1 MVCESIA
8 YGDANFDLLNKEQTM
23 NAVSRIT
30 WPRASFVGFD
40 RIWNELDTA
49 LTNSVDN
56 TNVFPRHNIVKVSDT
71 SYLIELALAGY
82 EHDDLNVELEEGV
95 LVISGEKEDSEVEYL
110 HKGISTKKFR
120 RTFRLNENV
129 EVKEAKFTNG
139 MLTVELAHIV
149 PEEKQALQIDIK

>member
-1 MVCESIA
+1 
-8 YGDANFDLLNKEQTM
+8 M

-56 TNVFPRHNIVKVSDT
+56 TNVFPRHNIVKVSDED
-71 SYLIELALAGY
+71 YLIELALAGY
-82 EHDDLNVELEEGV
+82 DHDDLAVELEDGV
-95 LVISGEKEDSEVEYL
+95 LVISGEKLDDDVEYL

-129 EVKEAKFTNG
+129 EVKDAKFTNG
-139 MLTVELAHIV
+139 LLTIELSHKV
-149 PEEKQALQIDIK
+149 PEEK

>member
-1 MVCESIA
+1 
-8 YGDANFDLLNKEQTM
+8 M

-56 TNVFPRHNIVKVSDT
+56 TNVFPRHNIVKQSEE

-82 EHDDLNVELEEGV
+82 SKEDLKVELEDGL
-95 LVISGEKEDSEVEYL
+95 LVISGEKADDDVEYL

-129 EVKEAKFTNG
+129 EVKDANFVDG
-139 MLTVELAHIV
+139 LLTIELAHIV
-149 PEEKQALQIDIK
+149 PEEKQPLQIEIR

>member
-1 MVCESIA
+1 
-8 YGDANFDLLNKEQTM
+8 M

-56 TNVFPRHNIVKVSDT
+56 TNVFPRHNIIKQSEEHF
-71 SYLIELALAGY
+71 LIELALAGY
-82 EHDDLNVELEEGV
+82 SKENLKVELENGL
-95 LVISGEKEDSEVEYL
+95 LVISGEQGDDDVEYL

-129 EVKEAKFTNG
+129 EVKDANFVDG
-139 MLTVELAHIV
+139 LLVVELALVV
-149 PEEKQALQIDIK
+149 PEEKKARSIEIGKKMKALPAS

>member
-1 MVCESIA
+1 
-8 YGDANFDLLNKEQTM
+8 M

-30 WPRASFVGFD
+30 WPRSSFVGFD

-49 LTNSVDN
+49 LTNSVDQ
-56 TNVFPRHNIVKVSDT
+56 TNVFPRHNIVKVSDE

-82 EHDDLNVELEEGV
+82 DHDDLTVELEEGL
-95 LVISGEKEDSEVEYL
+95 LVITGEKEDGEVEYL

-129 EVKEAKFTNG
+129 EVKDAEFVNG
-139 MLTVELAHIV
+139 LLSIQLEHVV
-149 PEEKQALQIDIK
+149 PEEKKPQAIKIR

>member
-1 MVCESIA
+1 
-8 YGDANFDLLNKEQTM
+8 M

-56 TNVFPRHNIVKVSDT
+56 TNVFPRHNIVKVSDE

-82 EHDDLNVELEEGV
+82 GQEDLTVELDDGL
-95 LVISGEKEDSEVEYL
+95 LVITGEKEDSEVEYL

-129 EVKEAKFTNG
+129 EVKEAKFENG
-139 MLTVELAHIV
+139 LLAVELAHIV
-149 PEEKQALQIDIK
+149 PEEKKPQTIKIK

>member
-1 MVCESIA
+1 M
-8 YGDANFDLLNKEQTM
+8 T
-23 NAVSRIT
+23 AVSRIT

-56 TNVFPRHNIVKVSDT
+56 TTVFPRHNIVKVSDE
-71 SYLIELALAGY
+71 SYVIELALAGY
-82 EHDDLNVELEEGV
+82 DLADLSVELDDGI
-95 LVISGEKEDSEVEYL
+95 LVVSGEKEDAEVEYL

-129 EVKEAKFTNG
+129 EVRDAKFANG
-139 MLTVELAHIV
+139 LLAVELAHIV
-149 PEEKQALQIDIK
+149 PEEKKPQSIKIS

>member
-1 MVCESIA
+1 
-8 YGDANFDLLNKEQTM
+8 M

-56 TNVFPRHNIVKVSDT
+56 TNVFPRHNIVKQSDAD
-71 SYLIELALAGY
+71 YLIELALAGY
-82 EHDDLNVELEEGV
+82 EKDDLKVELEDGL
-95 LVISGEKEDSEVEYL
+95 LVISGEKLDDDVEYL

-129 EVKEAKFTNG
+129 EVKDANFENG
-139 MLTVELAHIV
+139 LLSIQLSVSI
-149 PEEKQALQIDIK
+149 PEEQQPLQIDIR

>member
-1 MVCESIA
+1 
-8 YGDANFDLLNKEQTM
+8 M

-56 TNVFPRHNIVKVSDT
+56 TNVFPRHNIVKVSDE
-71 SYLIELALAGY
+71 SYLIELALAGSGQ
-82 EHDDLNVELEEGV
+82 EDLSVELDDGL
-95 LVISGEKEDSEVEYL
+95 LVITGEKEDSEVEYL
-110 HKGISTKKFR
+110 HKGISTKRFR

-129 EVKEAKFTNG
+129 EVKDAKFSNG
-139 MLTVELAHIV
+139 LLSVELAHIV
-149 PEEKQALQIDIK
+149 PEEKQPLQIKIK

>member
-1 MVCESIA
+1 
-8 YGDANFDLLNKEQTM
+8 M

-56 TNVFPRHNIVKVSDT
+56 TNVFPRHNVVKVSDE

-82 EHDDLNVELEEGV
+82 GQEDLKVALDDGL
-95 LVISGEKEDSEVEYL
+95 LVITGEKEDSEVEYL

-129 EVKEAKFTNG
+129 EVKEAKFENG
-139 MLTVELAHIV
+139 LLAVELAHIV
-149 PEEKQALQIDIK
+149 PEEKKPQTIKIK

>member
-1 MVCESIA
+1 
-8 YGDANFDLLNKEQTM
+8 M

-71 SYLIELALAGY
+71 DYLIELALAGY
-82 EHDDLNVELEEGV
+82 DHDDLSVELEDGL
-95 LVISGEKEDSEVEYL
+95 LVISGEKADDEVEYL

-129 EVKEAKFTNG
+129 EVKDAKFTNG
-139 MLTVELAHIV
+139 LLAIELTHVV
-149 PEEKQALQIDIK
+149 PEEKQPLQIEIK

>member
-1 MVCESIA
+1 
-8 YGDANFDLLNKEQTM
+8 M

-56 TNVFPRHNIVKVSDT
+56 TNVFPRHNIVKQSDT
-71 SYLIELALAGY
+71 DYLIELALAGY
-82 EHDDLNVELEEGV
+82 EQADLAVELEDGM
-95 LVISGEKEDSEVEYL
+95 LVISGEKADDDVEYL

-129 EVKEAKFTNG
+129 EVKDARFRDG
-139 MLTVELAHIV
+139 LLTIELKHIV
-149 PEEKQALQIDIK
+149 PKEKQPLQIEIR

>member
-1 MVCESIA
+1 
-8 YGDANFDLLNKEQTM
+8 M

-56 TNVFPRHNIVKVSDT
+56 TNVFPRHNIVKVDDE
-71 SYLIELALAGY
+71 SYIIELALAGY
-82 EHDDLNVELEEGV
+82 DHDDLTVELEEGL
-95 LVISGEKEDSEVEYL
+95 LVITGEKEDGEVEYL

-120 RTFRLNENV
+120 RTFRLADFV
-129 EVKEAKFTNG
+129 EVRDAKFANG
-139 MLTVELAHIV
+139 LLSIELVHIV
-149 PEEKQALQIDIK
+149 PEEKKPQVIKIK

>member
-1 MVCESIA
+1 
-8 YGDANFDLLNKEQTM
+8 M

-56 TNVFPRHNIVKVSDT
+56 TNVFPRHNVVKVSDE

-82 EHDDLNVELEEGV
+82 GQEDLKVELDDGL
-95 LVISGEKEDSEVEYL
+95 LVITGEKEDSEVEYL

-129 EVKEAKFTNG
+129 EVKEAKFENG
-139 MLTVELAHIV
+139 LLAVELAHIV
-149 PEEKQALQIDIK
+149 PEEKKPQTIKIK